1 MAVLMVKM
9 SCIHCSFALYPL
21 LVAFVAHCRGYA
33 RPFAFGEKV
42 LEKPPGVP
50 QPLRLPDGSP
60 NPIWTIKM
68 EYKAT
73 WGVLEDMV
81 ASGKV
86 SWKTQSHI
94 IFRATCYIPTLFE
107 SRT

>member
-1 MAVLMVKM
+1 MWRRSINLSSPSMQ
-9 SCIHCSFALYPL
+9 
-21 LVAFVAHCRGYA
+21 RT

-73 WGVLEDMV
+73 WKAFEDMV

-86 SWKTQSHI
+86 SGA
-94 IFRATCYIPTLFE
+94 R
-107 SRT
+107 